1 MRLKLD
7 KLRFGWGIIVLFLMA
22 ISFIFG
28 SLITRTVDFE
38 PIEQSKINVS
48 NLLAYPEAAE
58 FKNMEYFYNKKTSNG
73 GVLGYICGEV
83 FTFNKGHLPD
93 GFKRFIVKVYT
104 PPEGLTLLSFPI
116 IEGGEDALLSEKID
130 SIWMMFCH
138 NNNNSS

>member
-1 MRLKLD
+1 MRIKLD
-7 KLRFGWGIIVLFLMA
+7 KSWLGWCLIALFLMA

-28 SLITRTVDFE
+28 ASITKTIDFD

-48 NLLAYPEAAE
+48 NVLAYPETAE
-58 FKNMEYFYNKKTSNG
+58 FKNIEYFYNKKTSNG

-83 FTFNKGHLPD
+83 FTFNKEHLPD

-130 SIWMMFCH
+130 SIWGMFCH
-138 NNNNSS
+138 NQ

>member
-1 MRLKLD
+1 MKIKRVKSRGGLCL
-7 KLRFGWGIIVLFLMA
+7 ITLFLMV

-28 SLITRTVDFE
+28 ASITKTIDFD

-58 FKNMEYFYNKKTSNG
+58 FRNMEYFYNKKTSNG

-83 FTFNKGHLPD
+83 FTFNKDHLPD

-116 IEGGEDALLSEKID
+116 IEGGEDALLSERID

-138 NNNNSS
+138 NQ

>member
-1 MRLKLD
+1 MRIKLD
-7 KLRFGWGIIVLFLMA
+7 KSWVGWCLIALFLMA

-28 SLITRTVDFE
+28 VSVTKTIDFD

-58 FKNMEYFYNKKTSNG
+58 FRNMEYFYNKKTSNG
-73 GVLGYICGEV
+73 GELGYICGEV
-83 FTFNKGHLPD
+83 FTFNKDHLPD

-104 PPEGLTLLSFPI
+104 PPEGVIQLSFPI
-116 IEGGEDALLSEKID
+116 IEGGDDSLLSDKID

-138 NNNNSS
+138 NQ

>member
-1 MRLKLD
+1 MKIKRVKSRGGLCL
-7 KLRFGWGIIVLFLMA
+7 ITLFLMV

-28 SLITRTVDFE
+28 ASITKTIDFD

-58 FKNMEYFYNKKTSNG
+58 FRNMEYFYNKKTSNG

-116 IEGGEDALLSEKID
+116 IEGGEDALLSERID

-138 NNNNSS
+138 NQ